1 VAIIEKGKLI
11 YAGPVQGVRDQRSTG
26 RVVWVKVSSSQT
38 EAVALLKARPEVSSA
53 EALDTQIKIT
63 LVNHDIDHSLIAE
76 TLVRAG
82 AKLIE
87 LREDELGL
95 EEVFLRVTRG
105 ETQ

>member
-1 VAIIEKGKLI
+1 
-11 YAGPVQGVRDQRSTG
+11 VRVTLASHDTDQSI
-26 RVVWVKVSSSQT
+26 V
-38 EAVALLKARPEVSSA
+38 
-53 EALDTQIKIT
+53 
-63 LVNHDIDHSLIAE
+63 AE
-76 TLVRAG
+76 TLVRGG